1 MGEGKSKKEAK
12 QNAAAQM
19 CEKLFNFKIDS
30 VNDSDKVI
38 TSTTVTD
45 NFEVNEHYTTF
56 SSSTEG
62 LQIIDET
69 NFDTSDET
77 L

>member
-1 MGEGKSKKEAK
+1 
-12 QNAAAQM
+12 M

-38 TSTTVTD
+38 TSTTTTD
-45 NFEVNEHYTTF
+45 NSEVSENDTF
-56 SSSTEG
+56 LSSTEG
-62 LQIIDET
+62 SQTIDET
-69 NFDTSDET
+69 NSDMDDEG

>member
-1 MGEGKSKKEAK
+1 
-12 QNAAAQM
+12 M

-38 TSTTVTD
+38 TSTTTTD
-45 NFEVNEHYTTF
+45 DSEVSENDKF
-56 SSSTEG
+56 LCSTEG
-62 LQIIDET
+62 SQTIDET
-69 NFDTSDET
+69 NSDMDDES